1 VKVIAV
7 PVAALAMAAPPPT
20 YVHFDGDWPS
30 PSVQATGDPGCGL
43 ALNTRSPGSD
53 NHFLQT
59 LCQPTLTLRFA
70 EPQASVEL
78 FAKSIDGTP
87 KLTATAHAGPVD
99 VSASLADAS
108 AWQPLV
114 LAAPGGAATITS
126 VDVSAPG
133 HDIGIDDLAIST
145 VPQPDTTLTATPAAS
160 TTDTGAAF
168 SLGSNVPATTY
179 SCSLDSG
186 PFGACTPLA
195 GLALGAHAFAAAAV
209 DGYGAVDP
217 TPATF
222 AWTVVAPTP
231 PDADHDGIPDNQ
243 ETLPLA
249 DKPAQVGAQTLATLD
264 SGTVTVA
271 LPGQKQQGLQGIARL
286 PVGTVVDASKGV
298 VTVAVASNGYAATD
312 RRHRDAKVTLSQG
325 IFEIRQARMRK
336 GVTKVVQIPVE
347 FVLASPAAASA
358 KCRRAPAKGKLRRPS
373 KGIVRRL
380 RAKGVGVFRV
390 TGGASRADARTATFT
405 TTDRC
410 DGTLTRV
417 TKGHAKVTR
426 NKRGHAIVVRQGR
439 RYFAKAR
446 LFIAK
451 KGRGRA

>member
-7 PVAALAMAAPPPT
+7 PVAALALAAPPPT

-30 PSVQATGDPGCGL
+30 PVVQASGDPVCGV
-43 ALNTRSPGSD
+43 ALNTRPPGS

-87 KLTATAHAGPVD
+87 KLTATAHAGSVD
-99 VSASLADAS
+99 VTASLADAS
-108 AWQPLV
+108 TWQPLV

-126 VDVSAPG
+126 VDISAPG
-133 HDIGIDDLAIST
+133 HDVGIDDLAIST
-145 VPQPDTTLTATPAAS
+145 VPQPDTTITATPPAS
-160 TTDTGAAF
+160 TTATGATF
-168 SLGSNVPATTY
+168 SAISNVPATIT
-179 SCSLDSG
+179 CSLDSG
-186 PFGACTPLA
+186 PFGACAPLT
-195 GLALGAHAFAAAAV
+195 GLAIGPHAFAAAAV
-209 DGYGAVDP
+209 DEYGAVDP
-217 TPATF
+217 TPAAF
-222 AWTVVAPTP
+222 SWTVVAPTP
-231 PDADHDGIPDNQ
+231 PDLDHDGIPDDQ
-243 ETLPLA
+243 EKLPLA
-249 DKPAQVGAQTLATLD
+249 DKPAQVGAQTIATLD
-264 SGTVTVA
+264 SGTVTVT
-271 LPGQKQQGLQGIARL
+271 LPGQKGQGLQGIARL
-286 PVGTVVDASKGV
+286 PVGTVVDATKGV
-298 VTVAVASNGYAATD
+298 VTVSVASNGYAATD
-312 RRHRDAKVTLSQG
+312 RRHRDATVTLSQG

-336 GVTKVVQIPVE
+336 GVTQVVQIPVE

-358 KCRRAPAKGKLRRPS
+358 KCRRGPS

-380 RAKGVGVFRV
+380 TAKGIGVFRV

-405 TTDRC
+405 TIDRC
-410 DGTLTRV
+410 NGTLTRV

-426 NKRGHAIVVRQGR
+426 NKGGRAIVVHQGR

-451 KGRGRA
+451 KGRARA